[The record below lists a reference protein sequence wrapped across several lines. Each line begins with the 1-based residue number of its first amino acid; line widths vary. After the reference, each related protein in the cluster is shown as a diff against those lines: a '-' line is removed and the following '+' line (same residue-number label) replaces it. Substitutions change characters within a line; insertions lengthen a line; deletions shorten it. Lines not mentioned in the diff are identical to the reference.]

1 MAVPV
6 CPLKV
11 TADSVKIM
19 LSVFRSQHTLISNQK
34 MSKEVKASG
43 NHSSIT
49 NKHLTISVYIQRRM
63 LKCIELRAVSY
74 TLQSMLKKR
83 KRNVCSQVAF
93 TNSDGCCIQTFFL
106 QYIS

>member
-19 LSVFRSQHTLISNQK
+19 LSAFRSQHTLISNQK
-34 MSKEVKASG
+34 MNKEVKDSG

-49 NKHLTISVYIQRRM
+49 NKH
-63 LKCIELRAVSY
+63 
-74 TLQSMLKKR
+74 
-83 KRNVCSQVAF
+83 
-93 TNSDGCCIQTFFL
+93 
-106 QYIS
+106 

>member
-19 LSVFRSQHTLISNQK
+19 LSAFRSQNTQVSNQK
-34 MSKEVKASG
+34 MNKEVKDSG

-49 NKHLTISVYIQRRM
+49 NKH
-63 LKCIELRAVSY
+63 
-74 TLQSMLKKR
+74 
-83 KRNVCSQVAF
+83 
-93 TNSDGCCIQTFFL
+93 
-106 QYIS
+106 